1 MRIGRPAAQKGE
13 SVALLTDPNVWASFI
28 ALSALEIVL
37 GIDNVIFLSLIT
49 EKLAP
54 ADARRARQVG
64 LALALVF
71 RIILLLTASWI
82 IGLRQP
88 LFTLFGEGFSAR
100 DLILIAGGL
109 FLIVKATQEV
119 HVEIEGESEAEEG
132 LGKSLAATSFS
143 ATIAQIVV
151 IDAIFSIDSIITA
164 VGMADLV
171 EVMIAAVVLGIGVMY
186 VASEPVA
193 HFIERH
199 PTTKMLALTFLMLV
213 GVALVADGFHFHIP
227 RSYIYSA
234 MAFAAATE
242 IFNIMAVRRR
252 RLKRGK
258 TPKRP

>member
-1 MRIGRPAAQKGE
+1 MLE
-13 SVALLTDPNVWASFI
+13 FLTDPNVWASFI

-49 EKLAP
+49 EKLP
-54 ADARRARQVG
+54 PEDAKRARQIG

-71 RIILLLTASWI
+71 RIILLLTISWI
-82 IGLRQP
+82 IGLTQP
-88 LFTLFGEGFSAR
+88 LFTLFGQGFSIR

-119 HVEIEGESEAEEG
+119 HGEIEGEEEES
-132 LGKSLAATSFS
+132 LGKSVVKASFS
-143 ATIAQIVV
+143 AIIAQIVV

-171 EVMIAAVVLGIGVMY
+171 EVMIAAVVLAIGVMY

-242 IFNIMAVRRR
+242 VFNIMAIRRR
-252 RLKRGK
+252 RLQRGK
-258 TPKRP
+258 NPKRS